1 MNDLVI
7 QLNNVVKLQDSNLD
21 NIDTDNNDD
30 NDDDLVKDLETKQDE
45 HHQKVNT
52 LTPEFASTL
61 SNAISLFDQLKIE
74 NKSPSSPSSPSPS
87 SPSSPSSLSH
97 SNNPS
102 LKDSTTPAVTTTTT
116 PITTPLSATFEEK
129 PSLLSATPL
138 ISEILAATSTPEIVS
153 NTSSAPD
160 IINVNET
167 TVAPAPIPNSSQIP
181 QKDATNESALGD
193 TKTATTTTT
202 TTTKTEVTE
211 VTETKMDQS
220 CCMLCLDKSTFENQL
235 ADIFAKIKDTI
246 PVPTDPASPK
256 IGPDGEPV
264 SIPTHMSDNVKVLK
278 SIRIYLNNISKTP
291 TQEQKRRISASNPTI
306 RSIQKSPLYS
316 SLLTTIGFDINW
328 QWCSLELT
336 CHCTYAEDVPEGSH
350 SLCGCVCAKKKHD
363 KVEIWAAPTTPQN
376 QTQCVCGT
384 LYRVQYA
391 LEQINQILIGL

>member
-1 MNDLVI
+1 
-7 QLNNVVKLQDSNLD
+7 LD
-21 NIDTDNNDD
+21 NIDTDNNNNNDDD
-30 NDDDLVKDLETKQDE
+30 NDNDLVKDLETKKDE
-45 HHQKVNT
+45 YYAPLHQKVNT

-74 NKSPSSPSSPSPS
+74 NKSPSSPSSPSSQS

-97 SNNPS
+97 SNNSS
-102 LKDSTTPAVTTTTT
+102 LKDSTTSAVTTTTT
-116 PITTPLSATFEEK
+116 PTTTPLSTTFEEK

-153 NTSSAPD
+153 NTSSVPD
-160 IINVNET
+160 TVNLNET
-167 TVAPAPIPNSSQIP
+167 TITPASIPNSSQIP
-181 QKDATNESALGD
+181 QKDTTNESTLVD
-193 TKTATTTTT
+193 TKTTTTT
-202 TTTKTEVTE
+202 TTTTTE

-336 CHCTYAEDVPEGSH
+336 CHCTYAEEVPEGSH

-384 LYRVQYA
+384 LYRVQYT